1 MSCGRKSQGRQ
12 KIEIKKLRNE
22 SNLQVTF
29 SRRRSR
35 LFKKLIELS
44 PCVMHKFL
52 LLYSH
57 LVKRKSQG
65 RQKIEIKKMRN
76 ESNLQ
81 VTFLRRRSRLF
92 KKLIELS
99 TLCDA
104 QISLVVF
111 SPSEKEKSRSSK
123 DRNKK
128 DKERE

>member
-1 MSCGRKSQGRQ
+1 
-12 KIEIKKLRNE
+12 KI
-22 SNLQVTF
+22 
-29 SRRRSR
+29 
-35 LFKKLIELS
+35 
-44 PCVMHKFL
+44 
-52 LLYSH
+52 
-57 LVKRKSQG
+57 QG

-81 VTFLRRRSRLF
+81 VTFSRRRSGLF
-92 KKLIELS
+92 KKAIELS

-128 DKERE
+128 DEERE